1 MCMRFVCSTK
11 LWYYCIF
18 CFKTDVVSYYVLK
31 DQSGY
36 KIEFEKKT
44 KNTPLTSSTNQT
56 NQSIEPTN
64 KETPLLFFSYTIDPG
79 VFNSTYF
86 YFIRIV

>member
-1 MCMRFVCSTK
+1 MRFVCSTK

-36 KIEFEKKT
+36 KIEFEKKNT

-64 KETPLLFFSYTIDPG
+64 KETPLLFFLIQL
-79 VFNSTYF
+79 
-86 YFIRIV
+86 IREFLIVHIFTLLQ

>member
-1 MCMRFVCSTK
+1 MRFVCSTK

-36 KIEFEKKT
+36 KIEFKKKT

-64 KETPLLFFSYTIDPG
+64 KETPLLFFLIQL
-79 VFNSTYF
+79 
-86 YFIRIV
+86 IREFLIVHIFTLLE